1 MNSSATRIVLK
12 SLLCRTGLVGRGGLL
27 LTAILETCQ
36 YSCCCQHR
44 QVSVLGLSVTAMVF
58 CILVRREINKSFH
71 RLIKQR
77 KRRRIISQLQGQSP
91 FSFLF
96 GQSGAKQKVLNAA
109 RVNFTRL
116 LHLLS
121 LGDIQSRSKIHKSVC
136 QMCQLGGNSK
146 QGLFKSKKLFEGSSL
161 QGTFKQ
167 GKRAI
172 FKQWLVFHFI
182 LVDKTIDKSTLIGHS
197 ENNNIVLQWHVG
209 TFFKLPSSSEVT
221 ANVIEKT
228 SFF

>member
-1 MNSSATRIVLK
+1 M
-12 SLLCRTGLVGRGGLL
+12 
-27 LTAILETCQ
+27 
-36 YSCCCQHR
+36 YSCCCQH
-44 QVSVLGLSVTAMVF
+44 QVSVLGLSVTAMVV
-58 CILVRREINKSFH
+58 CILVRREISKLFP

-77 KRRRIISQLQGQSP
+77 KRRWIFSRLQGQSP

-96 GQSGAKQKVLNAA
+96 GQSGAKQKVLNAE

-121 LGDIQSRSKIHKSVC
+121 LGDIQARSKIHKSVR

-172 FKQWLVFHFI
+172 FKQWLVFHFT

-197 ENNNIVLQWHVG
+197 GNNNIVL
-209 TFFKLPSSSEVT
+209 
-221 ANVIEKT
+221 
-228 SFF
+228 